1 MRYTYS
7 LNLLGGLGV
16 VGRFIIALVIL
27 IVLKNINENDKELS
41 AGIRKLIF
49 FGIVAAVV
57 VLALI
62 VLWFGF
68 FGFAFSLPHFGHI
81 YY

>member
-41 AGIRKLIF
+41 AGIRKLVF

-57 VLALI
+57 VLVLVI
-62 VLWFGF
+62 LWFGF
-68 FGFAFSLPHFGHI
+68 FGFAFSLPHFGHF

>member
-68 FGFAFSLPHFGHI
+68 FGFAFSLPYFGHI